1 MVEYLIS
8 HRGNIDGP
16 KPELENSIGY
26 IEAALKLGYEVEIDI
41 WYIKGKF
48 WLGHDEPQYEVKESW
63 LFDRAERLWIHC
75 KNVEAMVWFNKIL
88 TFNFFFHNKDD
99 AVLTSKQKIW
109 AYPGKQPIQD
119 SIAVL
124 PEINNDDVCACIGI
138 CSDYIRRYDNSTR
151 RIK

>member
-16 KPELENSIGY
+16 KPELENSIG
-26 IEAALKLGYEVEIDI
+26 
-41 WYIKGKF
+41 
-48 WLGHDEPQYEVKESW
+48 
-63 LFDRAERLWIHC
+63 
-75 KNVEAMVWFNKIL
+75 WFNKIL
-88 TFNFFFHNKDD
+88 TFNFFFHDKDD

-124 PEINNDDVCACIGI
+124 PEINDDDVCACIGI
-138 CSDYIRRYDNSTR
+138 CSDYIRRYHNSTR